1 MVGVGIIGCGR
12 IAQTRHLPEYRD
24 NPEATILGVYDF
36 NKQRAE
42 EIAKEYGT
50 KAYDSYEELL
60 ADPAI
65 DAVSVCVRNADHAKV
80 SIDAMRAGKHVLCE
94 KPMAVS
100 LEECVE
106 MVRVSKETGRFLMIG
121 HNQRLAKAHIKAKEL
136 IDEGVIGDILTFKTC
151 FGHGGPET
159 WTVDTGNVWFFEKS
173 LSAFGAMA
181 DLGVHK
187 TDLIEYLTG
196 KKIKSVTAT
205 LQTLD
210 KKDAEGNP
218 ISVDDNAICIY
229 QMENG
234 IVGTMT
240 VSWTYYGAEDNS
252 TILYG
257 TKGIMRIYDND
268 MYSIVV
274 IGKDGTRTFYEIDK
288 IQTND
293 NQVKSGVI
301 DLWVDCV
308 KNNVPPEISGET
320 ALHSMKAI
328 FAALESSQTGKTVN
342 ITE

>member
-1 MVGVGIIGCGR
+1 MIGVGIIGCGR
-12 IAQTRHLPEYRD
+12 IAQMRHLPEYRD
-24 NPEATILGVYDF
+24 NPDATIIGVYDF
-36 NKQRAE
+36 DRQRAE
-42 EIAKEYGT
+42 EIAKKYGT
-50 KAYDSYEELL
+50 KVYKSYKDLL
-60 ADPAI
+60 SESDI
-65 DAVSVCVRNADHAKV
+65 DAVSVCVRNSDHCKISV
-80 SIDAMRAGKHVLCE
+80 DAMRAGKHVLCE

-100 LEECVE
+100 IEECKE

-121 HNQRLAKAHIKAKEL
+121 HNQRLSRAHIKAKEL
-136 IDEGVIGDILTFKTC
+136 IKNGTIGDILTFKTC

-187 TDLIEYLTG
+187 TDLIEYLLG
-196 KKIKSVTAT
+196 KRIKAVTAV
-205 LQTLD
+205 LKTLD
-210 KKDAEGNP
+210 KKDAQGGF
-218 ISVDDNAICIY
+218 IGVDDNAICIY

-257 TKGIMRIYDND
+257 TNGIMKIYDND
-268 MYSIVV
+268 QYSIVV
-274 IGKDGTRTFYEIDK
+274 IGKDGTKTYYEIDK

-293 NQVKSGVI
+293 NQAKSGII
-301 DLWVDCV
+301 DLWVDCL
-308 KNNVPPEISGET
+308 KKHVPPAISGES

-328 FAALESSQTGKTVN
+328 FAALESAQTGKTIG